1 MLIISL
7 ALHCVK
13 AGVLFFVPLH
23 SLRYS
28 PIYKAV
34 QALALCLGVGFYYIL
49 LTFGDQQIHPVI
61 RRRNVLILFCS
72 RIFAAAFNTHKITSS

>member
-28 PIYKAV
+28 PTYKII
-34 QALALCLGVGFYYIL
+34 QALAAAFGVSFYYIL
-49 LTFGDQQIHPVI
+49 L
-61 RRRNVLILFCS
+61 
-72 RIFAAAFNTHKITSS
+72 AFF